1 MGADLPRHRRPR
13 PPRPPREVGKRGQ
26 LLLVFGLVWI
36 GLGVGVLTEGD
47 PAYYD
52 QIVPFTWLPE
62 TVRAW
67 LWIITGAAA
76 VAYAWRPRIIAHDGL
91 GFFALYLMPAY
102 RCGAFLWGW
111 LDSWLPLGGGPG
123 YPRGWTSAL
132 PYAAMVTAVMVC
144 SSWPNPH
151 AVREDPR

>member
-1 MGADLPRHRRPR
+1 MPRRLLPL

-26 LLLVFGLVWI
+26 ILLVFGLIWI
-36 GLGVGVLTEGD
+36 GLGVGVLTEGE

-67 LWIITGAAA
+67 LWIATGAVA

-91 GFFALYLMPAY
+91 GFLALYLMPAY

-111 LDSWLPLGGGPG
+111 LDSRLPLGGGPG
-123 YPRGWTSAL
+123 GLGDLASAL
-132 PYAAMVTAVMVC
+132 IYAAVVAAVMVC
-144 SSWPNPH
+144 SSWPNPVP
-151 AVREDPR
+151 ADRDNQ

>member
-1 MGADLPRHRRPR
+1 MLRRLLPR
-13 PPRPPREVGKRGQ
+13 PPRDVGKRGQ
-26 LLLVFGLVWI
+26 ILLVFGLVWI

-67 LWIITGAAA
+67 LWIVTGAAA

-91 GFFALYLMPAY
+91 GFLALYLMPAY

-111 LDSWLPLGGGPG
+111 LDSRLPLGGGPG
-123 YPRGWTSAL
+123 YPHGWVSAL
-132 PYAAMVTAVMVC
+132 IYAAMVAAVIVC
-144 SSWPNPH
+144 STWPNP
-151 AVREDPR
+151 VPVDRDKR